1 MSTHFAFVTLVTS
14 DSYLPGAL
22 AVLGALKDVHQ
33 TQPHEVKYDTVC
45 MVTPETLDITTIKL
59 LRKTYDIVIGVE
71 VIGQSD
77 PAGLYLLGRPD
88 LDTVLTKLHVFRLT
102 QYFKVIF
109 LDADVL
115 PLRPLS
121 HLFHLDHEFSAVP
134 DVGWPDIF
142 NSGVMVL
149 TPGEDKFKELQELL
163 KTNGSW
169 DGGDQGILNEWR
181 GDNWNRLSFTYNTT
195 PTAAYTYAP
204 AYERFGSQISV
215 VHFIGPNKP
224 WHSIPYRAP
233 GSSTQVPSEK
243 MEQQS
248 PESELATQP
257 QQAYDYGSL
266 VDRWY
271 GVYDKHFRSKPISSD
286 LEVPVSKYV
295 SAWEDET
302 NTRAGV
308 ESAGTSSGGP
318 LGLDVL
324 RRLALQGMGV
334 MGFRSSDRS
343 KGEGEYKS
351 MPLEGRLDLM
361 RPRLP
366 KQKKPEEN
374 DPHQSA
380 TEPADSIISE
390 AVAEPTTPVRQI
402 VSLSLDSP
410 VRWATLPTPNID
422 EVPPAPQARLL
433 SLPPTP
439 LHFVSPPSK
448 PVVRG
453 NQPKSPLSLQ
463 ERRMERSRPTSP
475 PLLSWNAAVE
485 APPKTIATPSALPRD
500 TYFPNAW
507 DDSPT
512 RNKDPASSSRSSSST
527 SSETDATSTEVS
539 PVQADPSPQTLF
551 SPPPVPEIPQMLLQ
565 LGHYRNVTGPS
576 SGGGTAP
583 PTPDRTKVKRV
594 FPWEERPRVAP
605 ARVFPEGEP
614 RPQGL
619 MFLQSPPRSA
629 ALPSTPERKLSREFG
644 AHQPMPSPLAGFPS
658 LTSANMWDAVPG
670 IHKFASKLARPP
682 GPTPLAT
689 AFENP
694 KKPWEEKSEASSHDG
709 DVEDE
714 MDSDEDEGKQTV
726 TEVRSRSSSIATAGK
741 KYQSFGVQTD
751 VKEMCSQSVQ
761 VVAEEDVGAK
771 RSLRARKPSGS
782 TKKQWHPSSS
792 LRVLPPAMDVAAGA
806 EPSSLLSP
814 AISQVSTP
822 RFSVTAVAEDTDG
835 MIPSAVMGSPGTPPP
850 QTPGQ
855 PGETTPRA
863 GRSTTSSPLSS
874 PSRLFSSES
883 PTSSSLGP
891 ASPYEGRSPGTPS
904 RASRVWDPAR
914 GVDLFKRGSEEVL
927 ARFLKISSREEPTRR
942 I

>member
-1 MSTHFAFVTLVTS
+1 MSIHFAFVTLVTS

-22 AVLGALKDVHQ
+22 AISGALKDVHQ
-33 TQPHEVKYDTVC
+33 TEPHEVTYDTVC

-59 LRKTYDIVIGVE
+59 LRKTYDVVIGVE

-77 PAGLYLLGRPD
+77 PTGLNLLGRPD

-102 QYFKVIF
+102 QYSKVIF

-149 TPGEDKFKELQELL
+149 SPSEDKFTELQELL

-169 DGGDQGILNEWR
+169 DGGDQGVLNEWR
-181 GDNWNRLSFTYNTT
+181 GGNWNRLSFTYNTT

-224 WHSIPYRAP
+224 WYSIPYRAP
-233 GSSTQVPSEK
+233 ASSTQVPSSQ

-248 PESELATQP
+248 TVSEPAKQT

-271 GVYDKHFRSKPISSD
+271 SVYDKHYRSKPISAD

-295 SAWEDET
+295 STWEDGE
-302 NTRAGV
+302 NSRAAA
-308 ESAGTSSGGP
+308 ESAGAPGGSP
-318 LGLDVL
+318 LSLDIL

-334 MGFRSSDRS
+334 MGFRSGDRS

-361 RPRLP
+361 RPRP
-366 KQKKPEEN
+366 TEQKKPE
-374 DPHQSA
+374 DHDLLQTAP
-380 TEPADSIISE
+380 EPADSNLSE
-390 AVAEPTTPVRQI
+390 AVAEPTTPVQQI
-402 VSLSLDSP
+402 GSLSLDSP
-410 VRWATLPTPNID
+410 VRWATLPTPNVD
-422 EVPPAPQARLL
+422 EMPPAPQSRLL

-439 LHFVSPPSK
+439 LHFVSTPSK
-448 PVVRG
+448 PVLRL
-453 NQPKSPLSLQ
+453 NPPKSPLSLQ
-463 ERRMERSRPTSP
+463 ERRIERSRPTSP

-485 APPKTIATPSALPRD
+485 APPKTISTPSTLPRD
-500 TYFPNAW
+500 TYFQNAW
-507 DDSPT
+507 DDSPC
-512 RNKDPASSSRSSSST
+512 RNKDPGSSSRSSSSMP
-527 SSETDATSTEVS
+527 SETDATSTEVS
-539 PVQADPSPQTLF
+539 PDQGNPSPQTLF

-565 LGHYRNVTGPS
+565 LGHYRDVTGPTTE
-576 SGGGTAP
+576 GGAAP

-594 FPWEERPRVAP
+594 FPWEERPRVTP
-605 ARVFPEGEP
+605 TRVFPEGEP
-614 RPQGL
+614 RPQGS
-619 MFLQSPPRSA
+619 MFFQSPPRS
-629 ALPSTPERKLSREFG
+629 ALPSTPERKLSREFR
-644 AHQPMPSPLAGFPS
+644 AHQPMPSPLTGFPS
-658 LTSANMWDAVPG
+658 LTSGNMWDAVPG
-670 IHKFASKLARPP
+670 IQKFASKLARPP

-689 AFENP
+689 TFENP

-714 MDSDEDEGKQTV
+714 MDSDKDDGMRTV
-726 TEVRSRSSSIATAGK
+726 TEVRSRSSSIATARK
-741 KYQSFGVQTD
+741 KYQSLGVQTD
-751 VKEMCSQSVQ
+751 AKEMRTQSVQ
-761 VVAEEDVGAK
+761 VSSEENVAVK
-771 RSLRARKPSGS
+771 RPLKARTHSGS
-782 TKKQWHPSSS
+782 MKKHWHPSSS
-792 LRVLPPAMDVAAGA
+792 HGVLPPMMDVAAGA
-806 EPSSLLSP
+806 EPTGLLSP
-814 AISQVSTP
+814 SVSQVSTP
-822 RFSVTAVAEDTDG
+822 RSSVS
-835 MIPSAVMGSPGTPPP
+835 SAMMGSRETLLPPR
-850 QTPGQ
+850 TPGQ

-863 GRSTTSSPLSS
+863 EKSVTPSLLSS

-891 ASPYEGRSPGTPS
+891 ASPAEGWTPS
-904 RASRVWDPAR
+904 TPPRASRVWDPAR
-914 GVDLFKRGSEEVL
+914 GVELFKRGSEEVL
-927 ARFLKISSREEPTRR
+927 ARFLKISSRDGPTRR

>member
-1 MSTHFAFVTLVTS
+1 MSIHFAFVTLVTS

-22 AVLGALKDVHQ
+22 AISGALKDVHQ
-33 TQPHEVKYDTVC
+33 TEPHEVKYDTVC
-45 MVTPETLDITTIKL
+45 IVTPETLDITTIKL
-59 LRKTYDIVIGVE
+59 LRKTYDTVIGVE
-71 VIGQSD
+71 VIGQPD
-77 PAGLYLLGRPD
+77 PTGLNLLGRPD

-102 QYFKVIF
+102 QYSKVIF

-121 HLFHLDHEFSAVP
+121 HLFSLDHEFSAVP

-149 TPGEDKFKELQELL
+149 SPSEDKFMELQELL

-181 GDNWNRLSFTYNTT
+181 GGNWNRLSFTYNTT

-233 GSSTQVPSEK
+233 GSSTHVPSSQ

-248 PESELATQP
+248 TVLEPAKQP

-271 GVYDKHFRSKPISSD
+271 SVYDKHFRSKPISPD
-286 LEVPVSKYV
+286 LGIPVSKYV
-295 SAWEDET
+295 SAWDDEE
-302 NTRAGV
+302 NSRAAV
-308 ESAGTSSGGP
+308 ESAGAPSGGP

-334 MGFRSSDRS
+334 MGFRSGDRS

-361 RPRLP
+361 RPHP
-366 KQKKPEEN
+366 GKQKKPE
-374 DPHQSA
+374 DHDLHQTA
-380 TEPADSIISE
+380 PEPPDSNLSE
-390 AVAEPTTPVRQI
+390 AVAEPTTPVQQI
-402 VSLSLDSP
+402 GSLSLNSP
-410 VRWATLPTPNID
+410 ARWTTLPTPNVD
-422 EVPPAPQARLL
+422 EVPPAPQSRLL

-439 LHFVSPPSK
+439 LHFVSSPSK
-448 PVVRG
+448 SAMRL

-463 ERRMERSRPTSP
+463 ERRIERSHHISP
-475 PLLSWNAAVE
+475 PLLSWNAAIE
-485 APPKTIATPSALPRD
+485 GPPKTISTPSAFPKD
-500 TYFPNAW
+500 TYFPNIW
-507 DDSPT
+507 DESPC
-512 RNKDPASSSRSSSST
+512 RNKDPGSSSRSSSSM

-539 PVQADPSPQTLF
+539 PVQGDPSPQTLF

-565 LGHYRNVTGPS
+565 LGHYRNVTGPTTER
-576 SGGGTAP
+576 GAAP

-594 FPWEERPRVAP
+594 FPWEERPRVTP
-605 ARVFPEGEP
+605 TRVFPEDES
-614 RPQGL
+614 RPQGS
-619 MFLQSPPRSA
+619 MFFQSPPRLL
-629 ALPSTPERKLSREFG
+629 LPSTPERKLSREFG

-658 LTSANMWDAVPG
+658 LTQSGNMWDAVPG

-709 DVEDE
+709 DDE
-714 MDSDEDEGKQTV
+714 MDSDEEEGKQTV
-726 TEVRSRSSSIATAGK
+726 TEVRSRSSSIATANK
-741 KYQSFGVQTD
+741 KYRSFGVQTD
-751 VKEMCSQSVQ
+751 AKEVRTRSVQ
-761 VVAEEDVGAK
+761 VSSEEDVAVK
-771 RSLRARKPSGS
+771 RPLKARTHSGS
-782 TKKQWHPSSS
+782 MKKHWHPSSS
-792 LRVLPPAMDVAAGA
+792 PRVLPPVMNVAAGA
-806 EPSSLLSP
+806 EPNGLLSP
-814 AISQVSTP
+814 TVSQVSTP
-822 RFSVTAVAEDTDG
+822 RSSVS
-835 MIPSAVMGSPGTPPP
+835 SAMMGSRETLLPP

-855 PGETTPRA
+855 PGETTLRA
-863 GRSTTSSPLSS
+863 ERSTTPSSLSS
-874 PSRLFSSES
+874 PSQLFSNES
-883 PTSSSLGP
+883 PTSSSP
-891 ASPYEGRSPGTPS
+891 APTSPAEGRTPS

-914 GVDLFKRGSEEVL
+914 GVELFKRGSEDVL
-927 ARFLKISSREEPTRR
+927 VRFLKLSSREEPTRR

>member
-1 MSTHFAFVTLVTS
+1 MSIHFAFVTLVTS

-22 AVLGALKDVHQ
+22 AISGALKDVHQ
-33 TQPHEVKYDTVC
+33 TEPHEVTYDTVC

-59 LRKTYDIVIGVE
+59 LRKTYDVVIGVE

-77 PAGLYLLGRPD
+77 PTGLNLLGRPD

-102 QYFKVIF
+102 QYSKVIF

-149 TPGEDKFKELQELL
+149 SPSEDKFTELQELL

-169 DGGDQGILNEWR
+169 DGGDQGVLNEWR
-181 GDNWNRLSFTYNTT
+181 GGNWNRLSFTYNTT

-224 WHSIPYRAP
+224 WYSIPYRAP
-233 GSSTQVPSEK
+233 ASSTQVPSSQ

-248 PESELATQP
+248 TVSEPAKQT

-271 GVYDKHFRSKPISSD
+271 SVYDKHYRSKPISAD
-286 LEVPVSKYV
+286 LEVPVSKYI
-295 SAWEDET
+295 STWEDGE
-302 NTRAGV
+302 NSRAAA
-308 ESAGTSSGGP
+308 ESAGAPGGSP
-318 LGLDVL
+318 LSLDIL

-334 MGFRSSDRS
+334 MGFRSGDRS

-361 RPRLP
+361 RPRP
-366 KQKKPEEN
+366 TEQKKPE
-374 DPHQSA
+374 DHDLLQTAP
-380 TEPADSIISE
+380 EPADSNLSE
-390 AVAEPTTPVRQI
+390 AVAEPTTPVQQI
-402 VSLSLDSP
+402 GSLSLDSP
-410 VRWATLPTPNID
+410 VRWATLPTPNVD
-422 EVPPAPQARLL
+422 EMPPAPQSRLL

-439 LHFVSPPSK
+439 LHFVSTPSK
-448 PVVRG
+448 PVLRL
-453 NQPKSPLSLQ
+453 NPPKSPLSLQ
-463 ERRMERSRPTSP
+463 ERRIERSRPTSP

-485 APPKTIATPSALPRD
+485 APPKTISTPSTLPRD
-500 TYFPNAW
+500 TYFQNAW
-507 DDSPT
+507 DDSPC
-512 RNKDPASSSRSSSST
+512 RNKDPGSSSRSSSSMP
-527 SSETDATSTEVS
+527 SETDATSTEVS
-539 PVQADPSPQTLF
+539 PDQGNPSPQTLF

-565 LGHYRNVTGPS
+565 LGHYRDVTGPTTE
-576 SGGGTAP
+576 GGAAP

-594 FPWEERPRVAP
+594 FPWEERPRVTP
-605 ARVFPEGEP
+605 TRVFPEGEP
-614 RPQGL
+614 RPQGS
-619 MFLQSPPRSA
+619 MFFQSPPRS
-629 ALPSTPERKLSREFG
+629 ALPSTPERKLSREFR
-644 AHQPMPSPLAGFPS
+644 AHQPMPSPLTGFPS
-658 LTSANMWDAVPG
+658 LTSGNMWDAVPG
-670 IHKFASKLARPP
+670 IQKFASKLARPP

-689 AFENP
+689 TFENP

-714 MDSDEDEGKQTV
+714 MDSDKDDGMRTV
-726 TEVRSRSSSIATAGK
+726 TEVRSRSSSIATARK
-741 KYQSFGVQTD
+741 KYQSLGVQTD
-751 VKEMCSQSVQ
+751 AKEMRTQSVQ
-761 VVAEEDVGAK
+761 VSSEENVAVK
-771 RSLRARKPSGS
+771 RPLKARTHSGS
-782 TKKQWHPSSS
+782 MKKHWHPSSS
-792 LRVLPPAMDVAAGA
+792 HGVLPPMMDVAAGA
-806 EPSSLLSP
+806 EPTGLLSP
-814 AISQVSTP
+814 SVSQVSTP
-822 RFSVTAVAEDTDG
+822 RSSVS
-835 MIPSAVMGSPGTPPP
+835 SAMMGSRETLLPPR
-850 QTPGQ
+850 TPGQ

-863 GRSTTSSPLSS
+863 EKSVTPSLLSS

-891 ASPYEGRSPGTPS
+891 ASPAEGWTPS
-904 RASRVWDPAR
+904 TPPRASRVWDPAR
-914 GVDLFKRGSEEVL
+914 GVELFKRGSEEVL
-927 ARFLKISSREEPTRR
+927 ARFLKISSRDGPTRR

>member
-1 MSTHFAFVTLVTS
+1 MSIHFAFVTLVTS

-22 AVLGALKDVHQ
+22 AISGALKDVHQ
-33 TQPHEVKYDTVC
+33 TEPHEVKYDTVC

-71 VIGQSD
+71 VIDQSD
-77 PAGLYLLGRPD
+77 LTGLNLLGRPD
-88 LDTVLTKLHVFRLT
+88 LNTVLTKLHVFRLA
-102 QYFKVIF
+102 QYSKVIF

-149 TPGEDKFKELQELL
+149 SPGEDKFTELQELL

-181 GDNWNRLSFTYNTT
+181 GGNWNRLSFTYNTT

-233 GSSTQVPSEK
+233 GSFTQGPSSEMEHQSTVSEPTK
-243 MEQQS
+243 
-248 PESELATQP
+248 QP

-271 GVYDKHFRSKPISSD
+271 SVYDKHYRSKPISPD
-286 LEVPVSKYV
+286 LGVPVSKYV
-295 SAWEDET
+295 SGWEDET
-302 NTRAGV
+302 NARATV
-308 ESAGTSSGGP
+308 ESTGASGGGP

-334 MGFRSSDRS
+334 MGFRSGDRS

-361 RPRLP
+361 RPRP
-366 KQKKPEEN
+366 AKQKKPEEP
-374 DPHQSA
+374 DLHQTA
-380 TEPADSIISE
+380 AEPPDSNLSE
-390 AVAEPTTPVRQI
+390 GVAEPTTPVQQI
-402 VSLSLDSP
+402 GSLSLDSP
-410 VRWATLPTPNID
+410 VRWTTLPTPNAD
-422 EVPPAPQARLL
+422 EVPPAPLSRLL

-439 LHFVSPPSK
+439 LHFVSSPPE
-448 PVVRG
+448 PVVRL
-453 NQPKSPLSLQ
+453 NQPKPPLSLQ

-475 PLLSWNAAVE
+475 PLLSWNAAIE
-485 APPKTIATPSALPRD
+485 APPKTISTPSAFPRD
-500 TYFPNAW
+500 TYFPNVW
-507 DDSPT
+507 DNSPF
-512 RNKDPASSSRSSSST
+512 SS
-527 SSETDATSTEVS
+527 
-539 PVQADPSPQTLF
+539 VQGDPSPETLF

-565 LGHYRNVTGPS
+565 LGHYRNVTGPITE
-576 SGGGTAP
+576 GGTAP
-583 PTPDRTKVKRV
+583 LTPDRTKVKRV
-594 FPWEERPRVAP
+594 FPWEERPRVTP
-605 ARVFPEGEP
+605 TRVFPEDEP
-614 RPQGL
+614 RPQGS
-619 MFLQSPPRSA
+619 MFFQSPPRS

-644 AHQPMPSPLAGFPS
+644 AHQPMPSPLAGFPA
-658 LTSANMWDAVPG
+658 LTSGNMWDAVPG
-670 IHKFASKLARPP
+670 IHKFTSKLVRPP

-714 MDSDEDEGKQTV
+714 MDSDEDEGRRTT
-726 TEVRSRSSSIATAGK
+726 TEVRSRSSSITTVRK

-751 VKEMCSQSVQ
+751 AKEMRTQSVQ
-761 VVAEEDVGAK
+761 VSSEEDVAIK
-771 RSLRARKPSGS
+771 RPVKVRTRSGS
-782 TKKQWHPSSS
+782 MKKHWHPSLS
-792 LRVLPPAMDVAAGA
+792 LGVLPPVMDVAAGA
-806 EPSSLLSP
+806 EPTGLLSP
-814 AISQVSTP
+814 AVSQVSTP
-822 RFSVTAVAEDTDG
+822 RSSV
-835 MIPSAVMGSPGTPPP
+835 PSAMMGSRETLLPP
-850 QTPGQ
+850 QTPEQ

-863 GRSTTSSPLSS
+863 ERSMIPSPRSS

-883 PTSSSLGP
+883 PTSSSLGS
-891 ASPYEGRSPGTPS
+891 ASPAEGRSPSTPS

-914 GVDLFKRGSEEVL
+914 GVELFKRGSEEVL

-942 I
+942 M

>member
-1 MSTHFAFVTLVTS
+1 MSIHFAFVTLVTS

-22 AVLGALKDVHQ
+22 AISGALKDVHQ
-33 TQPHEVKYDTVC
+33 TEPHEVTYDTVC

-59 LRKTYDIVIGVE
+59 LRKTYDVVIGVE

-77 PAGLYLLGRPD
+77 PTGLNLLGRPD

-102 QYFKVIF
+102 QYSKVIF

-149 TPGEDKFKELQELL
+149 SPSEDKFMELQELL

-169 DGGDQGILNEWR
+169 DGGDQGVLNEWR
-181 GDNWNRLSFTYNTT
+181 GGNWNRLSFTYNTT

-233 GSSTQVPSEK
+233 ASSTQVPSSQ

-248 PESELATQP
+248 TVSEPAKQT

-271 GVYDKHFRSKPISSD
+271 SVYDKHYRSKPISAD
-286 LEVPVSKYV
+286 LEVPVSKYI
-295 SAWEDET
+295 STWEDGE
-302 NTRAGV
+302 NSRAAA
-308 ESAGTSSGGP
+308 ESAGAPGGSP
-318 LGLDVL
+318 LSLDIL

-334 MGFRSSDRS
+334 MGFRSGDRS

-361 RPRLP
+361 RPRP
-366 KQKKPEEN
+366 TEQKKPE
-374 DPHQSA
+374 DHDLLQTAP
-380 TEPADSIISE
+380 EPADSNLSE
-390 AVAEPTTPVRQI
+390 AVAEPTTPVQQI
-402 VSLSLDSP
+402 GSLSLDSP
-410 VRWATLPTPNID
+410 VRWATLPTPNVD
-422 EVPPAPQARLL
+422 EMPPAPQSRLL

-439 LHFVSPPSK
+439 LHFVSTPSK
-448 PVVRG
+448 PVLRL
-453 NQPKSPLSLQ
+453 NPPKSPLSLQ
-463 ERRMERSRPTSP
+463 ERRIERSRPTSP

-485 APPKTIATPSALPRD
+485 APPKTISTPSTLPRD
-500 TYFPNAW
+500 TYFQNAW
-507 DDSPT
+507 DDSPC
-512 RNKDPASSSRSSSST
+512 RNKDPGSSSRSSSSMP
-527 SSETDATSTEVS
+527 SETDATSTEVS
-539 PVQADPSPQTLF
+539 PDQGNPSPQTLF

-565 LGHYRNVTGPS
+565 LGHYRDVTGPTTE
-576 SGGGTAP
+576 GGAAP

-594 FPWEERPRVAP
+594 FPWEERPRVTP
-605 ARVFPEGEP
+605 TRVFPEGEP
-614 RPQGL
+614 RPQGS
-619 MFLQSPPRSA
+619 MFFQSPPRS
-629 ALPSTPERKLSREFG
+629 ALPSTPERKLSREFR
-644 AHQPMPSPLAGFPS
+644 AHQPMPSPLTGFPS
-658 LTSANMWDAVPG
+658 LTSGNMWDAVPG
-670 IHKFASKLARPP
+670 IQKFASKLARPP

-689 AFENP
+689 TFENP

-714 MDSDEDEGKQTV
+714 MDSDKDDGMRTV
-726 TEVRSRSSSIATAGK
+726 TEVRSRSSSIATARK
-741 KYQSFGVQTD
+741 KYQSLGVQTD
-751 VKEMCSQSVQ
+751 AKEMRTQSVQ
-761 VVAEEDVGAK
+761 VSSEENVAVK
-771 RSLRARKPSGS
+771 RPLKARTHSGS
-782 TKKQWHPSSS
+782 MKKHWHPSSS
-792 LRVLPPAMDVAAGA
+792 HGVLPPMMDVAAGA
-806 EPSSLLSP
+806 EPTGLLSP
-814 AISQVSTP
+814 SVSQVSTP
-822 RFSVTAVAEDTDG
+822 RSSVS
-835 MIPSAVMGSPGTPPP
+835 SAMMGSRETLLPPR
-850 QTPGQ
+850 TPGQ
-855 PGETTPRA
+855 PGETTPRTEK
-863 GRSTTSSPLSS
+863 SVTPSLLSS

-891 ASPYEGRSPGTPS
+891 ASPAEGWTPS
-904 RASRVWDPAR
+904 TPPRASRVWDPAR
-914 GVDLFKRGSEEVL
+914 GVELFKRGSEEVL
-927 ARFLKISSREEPTRR
+927 ARFLKISSRDGPTRR